1 MTCNKSRVGQ
11 SGTTIAV
18 RYKEHTRHLILTPPH
33 QYMLSIFSIS
43 DMNTA
48 HWTLA
53 EALREEKSHELL
65 RVFLHS
71 TVTAHEPIDR

>member
-1 MTCNKSRVGQ
+1 
-11 SGTTIAV
+11 
-18 RYKEHTRHLILTPPH
+18 
-33 QYMLSIFSIS
+33 MLSIFLIS

-48 HWTLA
+48 RWTLA

-71 TVTAHEPIDR
+71 TVTAHERIDL